1 MEGNNESQ
9 NNGYNEPQNNGE
21 SNGQYTNYQDNTAN
35 VPYQVPIENMPPDKA
50 NGLQTAGLIC
60 GIIAITTSCCYG
72 IFGIILGIAGLI
84 CSILGNK
91 DNKSGVG
98 IAGLV
103 CSIIG
108 LRCCHVDIY
117 GLDIIIR
124 IRQWFRLL
132 GTDGAIWV
140 LGRPLFSLNI
150 ASAEP
155 ADAIFL

>member
-108 LRCCHVDIY
+108 L
-117 GLDIIIR
+117 
-124 IRQWFRLL
+124 
-132 GTDGAIWV
+132 V
-140 LGRPLFSLNI
+140 LGVAMLIYMVWILSYVFGSG
-150 ASAEP
+150 SAY
-155 ADAIFL
+155 

>member
-60 GIIAITTSCCYG
+60 GIIAIITSCCYG

-108 LRCCHVDIY
+108 L
-117 GLDIIIR
+117 
-124 IRQWFRLL
+124 
-132 GTDGAIWV
+132 V
-140 LGRPLFSLNI
+140 LGVAMLIYMVWILSYVFGSG
-150 ASAEP
+150 SAYWELMEQ
-155 ADAIFL
+155 FGY